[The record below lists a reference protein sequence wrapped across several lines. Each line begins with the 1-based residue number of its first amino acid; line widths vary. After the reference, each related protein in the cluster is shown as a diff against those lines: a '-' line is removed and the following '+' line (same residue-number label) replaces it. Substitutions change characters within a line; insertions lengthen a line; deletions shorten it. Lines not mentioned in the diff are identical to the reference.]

1 MTKKKKSVPCRATLI
16 GMIRCCFLAFFLVSL
31 IACGDDSSPDT
42 GPVDAGSDASDAADA
57 GDAGDAPDAGPACTF
72 EEEEPFLADPERY
85 TPRWAF
91 EPWISKDISD
101 RADTESFVAGFL
113 DRDIPVGAVV
123 LDSPWETNYN
133 TLIPNP
139 ERYGDFQSLIDDL
152 HSKDIRLVLWT
163 TQMVNRLSFDA
174 ETGGDRYEGPA
185 ENLQEGLD
193 CDFFINEGKLYFWWK
208 GNGAAVDFFD
218 PGARAWWRRQQDELY
233 AMGIDGWKLD
243 FGESYIRDRDLN
255 DDPIQ
260 TFEGE
265 KTLQEY
271 SEAYYADMLAYGVQ
285 ERGREFIT
293 MVRGFDVSYN
303 LRPRFYARPEHAPV
317 VWMGDNH
324 RNFDGLV
331 DALDHA
337 FRSANA
343 GYVVIGSDIGGYL
356 DRDQDMLTTVIPFD
370 QESFARWVGWS
381 GMMPFFQLHGR
392 ANLEPWNIAERTDE
406 TVRLYRYWA
415 TLHHEMVPFWFSL
428 TQRAYAGGG
437 ELIQPIG
444 AEAEWT
450 GDWRYGVGDAFL
462 VAPIVEAGGVRD
474 VALPEGRFFDWWS
487 GDVHDG
493 PTTLTDY
500 DGAMSRERIPVF
512 AREGAIVPMEI
523 DSDVTG
529 IGNAASADSLTV
541 LAWLPRTG
549 EGRFVLHREDDTTS
563 TFVATARGLAIE
575 DGREAVLLRLRI
587 APEETAATGVEVDGA
602 ALPALADRA
611 ALDAVSEGWT
621 MDGDFLWVKLAAAD
635 GDRTVAVTP

>member
-1 MTKKKKSVPCRATLI
+1 MTRHLILTL
-16 GMIRCCFLAFFLVSL
+16 LAVSL
-31 IACGDDSSPDT
+31 GACGDDSSPDT
-42 GPVDAGSDASDAADA
+42 GPVDAGSDADAADA
-57 GDAGDAPDAGPACTF
+57 ADAADMGPACTF
-72 EEEEPFLADPERY
+72 EEEAPMLPDPARY

-101 RADTESFVAGFL
+101 RADTEAFVAGFL

-152 HSKDIRLVLWT
+152 HGQDIRLVLWT
-163 TQMVNRLSFDA
+163 TQMVNRLSFDV
-174 ETGGDRYEGPA
+174 ETGGDSYREPA
-185 ENLQEGLD
+185 ENLREGLD

-208 GNGAAVDFFD
+208 GNGAAIDFFD
-218 PGARAWWRRQQDELY
+218 PGARAWWRRQQDDLY

-285 ERGREFIT
+285 ERGREFVT

-324 RNFDGLV
+324 RNFEGLI
-331 DALDHA
+331 DALDHT

-356 DRDQDMLTTVIPFD
+356 DRDENMLLTEIPFD

-392 ANLEPWNIAERTDE
+392 ANLEPWNIPERTEE

-428 TQRAYAGGG
+428 AQRAYAGEG
-437 ELIQPIG
+437 ELLQPIG
-444 AEAEWT
+444 EEADWA
-450 GDWRYGVGDAFL
+450 GDWRYLIGDAFL
-462 VAPIVEAGGVRD
+462 IAPILEAGGVRD
-474 VALPEGRFFDWWS
+474 IELPEGRFFDWWS
-487 GDVHDG
+487 GEVHDG
-493 PTTLTDY
+493 PSTLEAY
-500 DGAMSRERIPVF
+500 SGATSRERIPVF

-523 DSDVTG
+523 DSEVTG
-529 IGNAASADSLTV
+529 IGNSAAEGLLTV
-541 LAWLPRTG
+541 LAWLPRAG
-549 EGRFVLHREDDTTS
+549 ESQFVLHREDDTTA
-563 TFVATARGLAIE
+563 TFVASARSVAIE
-575 DGREAVLLRLRI
+575 GGREALLLRLRL
-587 APEETAATGVEVDGA
+587 APEEAPPAILEVDGSTV
-602 ALPALADRA
+602 PALADRA
-611 ALDAVSEGWT
+611 TLDAASEGWA
-621 MDGDFLWVKLAAAD
+621 MDGDFLWVKLAAVD
-635 GDRTVAVTP
+635 GDRTLSIAP